1 MAEERPEWDIFE
13 RLEKL
18 EEIKLTAQDA
28 AILATFGF
36 SLAFYAIARQYSNP
50 RELKDVWIAFLKRKD
65 LSTKARET
73 LEEWLLAICKRIEER
88 RKD

>member
-18 EEIKLTAQDA
+18 EELKPTAEDA

-36 SLAFYAIARQYSNP
+36 TLGFHSLARQSRNP
-50 RELKDVWIAFLKRKD
+50 RKLKDDWIAFLKRKG
-65 LSTKARET
+65 LSAEAREV
-73 LEEWLLAICKRIEER
+73 LEEWLLAICKIIEER
-88 RKD
+88 R